1 MNIAPSVQ
9 DFLAEQQIGYEL
21 CAHPRTASSLDTAR
35 LAHVPPRQLAKAVVL
50 KDESGYLVAAVP
62 SCDHIAGTR
71 LAAALHRHALRL
83 ATEWEVAT
91 LFADCDYGAVPPLGE
106 PYALPLIVDE
116 ALDSEPEVYFE
127 AGDHE
132 HLVHLT
138 HAEFFRMTASAPR
151 AHFTRPNE
159 QEDKPWMR

>member
-9 DFLAEQQIGYEL
+9 DFLAERQIGYEL
-21 CAHPRTASSLDTAR
+21 RTHARSASSLDTAK
-35 LAHVPPRQLAKAVVL
+35 LAHVPANRLAKAVVM
-50 KDESGYLVAAVP
+50 KDESGYFVAALP
-62 SCDHIAGTR
+62 SCNHIAGTR
-71 LAAALHRHALRL
+71 LGKALHRHALRL

-106 PYALPLIVDE
+106 PYGLPLIVDE
-116 ALDSEPEVYFE
+116 ALDGEPDVYFE

-138 HAEFFRMTASAPR
+138 HGEFLRATADAPR
-151 AHFTRPNE
+151 ARITRPDE
-159 QEDKPWMR
+159 KEDATWM